1 MNKYN
6 KQVLQNE
13 KFKNSTKTT
22 VQINKTNKTQ
32 MEVSDVSEIVKGL
45 QAVANKKGEKVKIM
59 VRALLVDKWITLKG
73 YDQELDLMDFGEYYE
88 NKVADSSKFDKFI
101 QLQVSI
107 AKQNK

>member
-1 MNKYN
+1 MARRK
-6 KQVLQNE
+6 
-13 KFKNSTKTT
+13 
-22 VQINKTNKTQ
+22 NKTNKTQ
-32 MEVSDVSEIVKGL
+32 MDVSDVSEIVNGL

-73 YDQELDLMDFGEYYE
+73 YDQELDLMDFDEYYE
-88 NKVADSSKFDKFI
+88 NKVADPSKFEKFI